1 MTLYVGSTFHRCG
14 MCSAGSHERLP
25 FYCWLPDY
33 QQRQGRVREKNLP
46 VVAALKYLVFGVEAP
61 RESFARVMCS
71 QTFEKVRAWS

>member
-1 MTLYVGSTFHRCG
+1 MRGYPSI
-14 MCSAGSHERLP
+14 AGCQIPAEARA
-25 FYCWLPDY
+25 
-33 QQRQGRVREKNLP
+33 RKREEPP